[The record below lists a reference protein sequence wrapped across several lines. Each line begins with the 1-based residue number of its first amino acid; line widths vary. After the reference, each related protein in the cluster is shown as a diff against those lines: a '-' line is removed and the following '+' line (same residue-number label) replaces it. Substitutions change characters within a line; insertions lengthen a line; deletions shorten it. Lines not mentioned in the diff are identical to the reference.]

1 MKKSVIALILLA
13 VLIIIVSPGIVGKLA
28 ENSVGENLNWAARES
43 GELVVTS
50 EAFDRG
56 WFSSEGQHRVSL
68 GDGQLRTV
76 VESLAGDADI
86 DQLPV
91 LLINTHID
99 HGLIAVS
106 SMGREEGSL
115 APGLGRAVSTLA
127 VDLGDGEI
135 VDLPGTIY
143 SKVGIAGHLD
153 SHYLLEAG
161 STETVDGTV
170 TWEPTRINVVSSPS
184 SGDVDYDGKIGKMT
198 FGDAQ
203 QLVAIDGVTFAG
215 EQQRTSYG
223 FNVGNFDMNMGTMTV
238 TAGGT
243 PISGMQG
250 VTLKASSNLDGDVV
264 AAAMR
269 MEMSGQKIPNFG
281 DVSVIADMN
290 LTGLDAEAM
299 GILSKRLK
307 GLGSSQDPNKLLLEA
322 EEEFKQLFAA
332 GFDVSVNQL
341 DVGLPMGTVE
351 TKMAFNFPAADGAN
365 FVWTSLLLNA
375 AAQINLRVPEALV
388 QLATSMNPQAGA
400 IVGMGYLKKEGDVY
414 VMDAEFKK
422 GLLTVN
428 GAPIPIP
435 MGAFQ

>member
-1 MKKSVIALILLA
+1 VKKSVIALILLA

-56 WFSSEGQHRVSL
+56 WFSSEGQHRVTL

-76 VESLAGDADI
+76 VESLAGDADV

-99 HGLIAVS
+99 HGLIAFS

-127 VDLGDGEI
+127 VELGDGE
-135 VDLPGTIY
+135 VVNLPGTIY

-153 SHYLLEAG
+153 SHYILEAG
-161 STETVDGTV
+161 STETVDGKV

-184 SGDVDYDGKIGKMT
+184 SGDIDYDGKIGAMT
-198 FGDAQ
+198 FGDAL

-223 FNVGNFDMNMGTMTV
+223 FNVGSFDMNMGTMTA
-238 TAGGT
+238 TAGGM

-250 VTLKASSNLDGDVV
+250 LTLKASSSLDGELV

-290 LTGLDAEAM
+290 LTELDAAAM
-299 GILSKRLK
+299 GVLSKRLK
-307 GLGSSQDPNKLLLEA
+307 GLGSSQDPNRLLLEA
-322 EEEFKQLFAA
+322 EAEFKQLFAA
-332 GFDVSVNQL
+332 GFNVSVNQL

-351 TKMAFNFPAADGAN
+351 TKMTFNFPAADRAD
-365 FVWTSLLLNA
+365 FAWTSLLLSTV
-375 AAQINLRVPEALV
+375 AQIDLRVPEALV

-435 MGAFQ
+435 LGAFQ

>member
-43 GELVVTS
+43 GELVVAS

-161 STETVDGTV
+161 STETVDGKV

>member
-161 STETVDGTV
+161 STETVDGKV